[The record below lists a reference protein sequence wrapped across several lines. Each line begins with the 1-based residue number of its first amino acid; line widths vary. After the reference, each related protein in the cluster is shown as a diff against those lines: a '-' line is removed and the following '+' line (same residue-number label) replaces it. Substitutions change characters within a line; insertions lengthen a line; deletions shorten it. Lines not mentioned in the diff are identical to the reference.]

1 MSANPYLHNICCA
14 AGDRGKQLKFGSPD
28 VGRAA
33 AGSREKDVF
42 YPGSGTFLAACA
54 AKIKSGTADPKLG
67 APDPR
72 QQKTRPIA
80 GAGLLVSL
88 QNYDADYIAKCEGH
102 IVLVR
107 SFKIRLCDGE
117 LLSGEVE
124 ILNAPPVVVPLSCL
138 KLMKQTFFILA
149 APERFR
155 NFYCFHFY
163 SFSKSY
169 KFSVSGGCVNVKSGR
184 RNPDTPL
191 CYTCSYSPHGGGD
204 SSEGEQM
211 SYIPAPANHTL
222 EVCTVCQ
229 HYYGR
234 PKSDQKR
241 VCPVCTKNRKRKA

>member
-155 NFYCFHFY
+155 NFYCFHF
-163 SFSKSY
+163 
-169 KFSVSGGCVNVKSGR
+169 
-184 RNPDTPL
+184 TPL
-191 CYTCSYSPHGGGD
+191 VNTICIVYQGGV
-204 SSEGEQM
+204 SM
-211 SYIPAPANHTL
+211 SNPVAGTPIHPFVILVLIAL
-222 EVCTVCQ
+222 TV
-229 HYYGR
+229 GVIV
-234 PKSDQKR
+234 QKEN
-241 VCPVCTKNRKRKA
+241 K

>member
-1 MSANPYLHNICCA
+1 MSADQYLHNICCA
-14 AGDRGKQLKFGSPD
+14 ASDRGKQLKSGSPD

-42 YPGSGTFLAACA
+42 YPGSGTFLAARA
-54 AKIKSGTADPKLG
+54 AETKSGTADPKLG
-67 APDPR
+67 APGTR

-88 QNYDADYIAKCEGH
+88 QNYDADYIAEVQGH

-117 LLSGEVE
+117 YLGSKVE

-138 KLMKQTFFILA
+138 KLMEQTFLILA

-163 SFSKSY
+163 SFSKY
-169 KFSVSGGCVNVKSGR
+169 YMHSVSGGWVNVKWGESL
-184 RNPDTPL
+184 TLTHPL
-191 CYTCSYSPHGGGD
+191 DILH
-204 SSEGEQM
+204 
-211 SYIPAPANHTL
+211 L
-222 EVCTVCQ
+222 
-229 HYYGR
+229 
-234 PKSDQKR
+234 
-241 VCPVCTKNRKRKA
+241 